1 MAFIC
6 NVGMHLLNIILMSKQ
21 KSNIASINLP
31 GHSVSS
37 QKRLSRLKPSQFLPP
52 YLGGGESQLLSL
64 NCTPPPQDT
73 LQVE

>member
-1 MAFIC
+1 MTYRFEEI
-6 NVGMHLLNIILMSKQ
+6 Q
-21 KSNIASINLP
+21 KTVELP
-31 GHSVSS
+31 GHSFSA
-37 QKRLSRLKPSQFLPP
+37 QERFSRRGPSQSLPP